1 MLRKNQVEVD
11 DWSYDKV
18 LECQSIQ
25 RDIIRDGFEIL
36 NKDGILV
43 YSTFTFIKG

>member
-1 MLRKNQVEVD
+1 M
-11 DWSYDKV
+11 
-18 LECQSIQ
+18 
-25 RDIIRDGFEIL
+25 L